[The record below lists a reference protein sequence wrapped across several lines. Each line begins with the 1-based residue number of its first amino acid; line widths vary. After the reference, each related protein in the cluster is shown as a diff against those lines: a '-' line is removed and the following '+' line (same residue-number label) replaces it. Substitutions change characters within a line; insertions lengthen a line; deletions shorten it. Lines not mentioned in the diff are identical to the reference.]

1 MYPDLVSVMI
11 ERKYHEWLAQG
22 KTKDAN
28 YCLVMVDPEYI
39 LDFSQMMQT
48 HVFDT
53 KRRRNV
59 KRGQQG
65 QRTVRPSDER
75 FADNKNF
82 LVGKAFRPIIGYG
95 EGGKYDGSCQWL
107 GKQFHAPLGY
117 KPFPRKTVLE
127 GIKQHQRDWVKEQLQ
142 KMKDNNKDL
151 VGLT

>member
-11 ERKYHEWLAQG
+11 ERKYHEWIAAG

-39 LDFSQMMQT
+39 LDFSQMVQT

-53 KRRRNV
+53 KRRRGV
-59 KRGQQG
+59 KRGHQG

-82 LVGKAFRPIIGYG
+82 LVGKAFRPIMEAGNWTETTCG
-95 EGGKYDGSCQWL
+95 WL
-107 GKQFHAPLGY
+107 GETFRDTLPDEDR
-117 KPFPRKTVLE
+117 FPRKTVID
-127 GIKQHQRDWVKEQLQ
+127 GVKLHH
-142 KMKDNNKDL
+142 K
-151 VGLT
+151 

>member
-11 ERKYHEWLAQG
+11 ERKYHEWLAKD

-39 LDFSQMMQT
+39 LDFSQMVQT

-53 KRRRNV
+53 KRRRGV
-59 KRGQQG
+59 KRGRQG

-82 LVGKAFRPIIGYG
+82 LVGKAFRPIMEAGAWD
-95 EGGKYDGSCQWL
+95 ETTCAWL
-107 GKQFHAPLGY
+107 GATFHKTIDK
-117 KPFPRKTVLE
+117 KPFPRKTVID
-127 GIKQHQRDWVKEQLQ
+127 GVKLHH
-142 KMKDNNKDL
+142 K
-151 VGLT
+151 

>member
-82 LVGKAFRPIIGYG
+82 LVGKAFRPIVELGN
-95 EGGKYDGSCQWL
+95 GSCRWL
-107 GKQFHAPLGY
+107 GNTFHETIDE

>member
-11 ERKYHEWLAQG
+11 ERKYHEWIAAG

-39 LDFSQMMQT
+39 LDFSQMVQT

-53 KRRRNV
+53 KRRRAV

-82 LVGKAFRPIIGYG
+82 LVGKAFRPIMEAGRY
-95 EGGKYDGSCQWL
+95 EETSCGWL
-107 GKQFHAPLGY
+107 GKTFH
-117 KPFPRKTVLE
+117 KTIDHDIFPSETVLE
-127 GIKQHQRDWVKEQLQ
+127 GIKQHQRDWVISELQ
-142 KMKDNNKDL
+142 KKKDNNEEVK
-151 VGLT
+151 GLT